1 MKKIIAIILS
11 FILVFAGVIP
21 SFAFDENNGT
31 SVPVIIISGHG
42 TPIVYNYGENSFGL
56 SNIMELVTDAYGD
69 FSKAVDA
76 YVDITKPFILKGI
89 LHNDWQEYYDVMFEK
104 VANAFEPVL
113 LDGNGNPKPGTGVDP
128 KKQDY
133 MNYAS
138 VPGFGRLKNGQYGKD
153 IYYFYYDWRLD
164 AYEIADRLN
173 DYIETVKTSTGKDK
187 VGILSRCL
195 GTNVVMAYIAKYGTD
210 SLKGVGFDVAVS
222 NGSEFVDGLLTGK
235 FNIDGYGL
243 ARYVSNSGV
252 IKGEYAAAYD
262 FGSSIIASLEAAGV
276 FNGITNSAKKLFYS
290 KIQYGIISALG
301 LSTVM
306 TFPGYWGMVSY
317 ENFNDAVNYV
327 FGTEGSSKRTE
338 YAGLLEKITYYNETV
353 KKNTYEIMSEL
364 KNNGVNVAIVAKYG
378 VQSVPFTENFNMIG
392 DEYSSIKKSSYG
404 ATTSVIN
411 ETLSDEYIVS
421 RTEQGFAKYISPDK
435 QIDASTCIL
444 PDNTWF
450 LKGNLH
456 GNYLTEENELLYSV
470 IDAPRQL
477 TVDDFEYSQFVMCD
491 MKTDSMRKMTEQD
504 CGEYW
509 HTDESLRNDGQITA
523 FVKSVFE
530 IVCSFAVMIIKGIFA
545 GFNYVV

>member
-1 MKKIIAIILS
+1 MKKITAIILS
-11 FILVFAGVIP
+11 VILAFAGVVA
-21 SFAFDENNGT
+21 SFAFDENDGT
-31 SVPVIIISGHG
+31 SVPVVIISGHG
-42 TPIVYNYGENSFGL
+42 TSLSYNYGEKSFGM
-56 SNIMELVTDAYGD
+56 SNVLDLVTDTYGD

-89 LHNDWQEYYDVMFEK
+89 LHDDWQEYYDVMYEK
-104 VANAFEPVL
+104 VAQAFEPVQ
-113 LDGNGNPKPGTGVDP
+113 LDCNGNPKPGTGVDA
-128 KKQDY
+128 QRQIY
-133 MNYAS
+133 MSYAS
-138 VPGFGRLKNGQYGKD
+138 VPGYGKLKNGEYGKGLFP
-153 IYYFYYDWRLD
+153 FYYDWRLD
-164 AYEIADRLN
+164 PYEIADKLN
-173 DYIETVKTSTGKDK
+173 DYIEKVKVSTGKDK

-195 GTNVVMAYIAKYGTD
+195 GTNVVMAYVAKYGTN

-252 IKGEYAAAYD
+252 LKGEYTAAYD

-306 TFPGYWGMVSY
+306 TFPGYWGMVSC
-317 ENFNDAVNYV
+317 ENFYDAVDYV
-327 FGTEGSSKRTE
+327 FGSEGSSKRTE
-338 YAGLLEKITYYNETV
+338 YAGLLDKITRYNETV
-353 KKNTYEIMSEL
+353 KKNTYEIMSGL
-364 KNNGVNVAIVAKYG
+364 KNNGVNVAVVAKYG
-378 VQSVPFTENFNMIG
+378 IQPVPFTEDFNIIG
-392 DEYSSIKKSSYG
+392 DEYSSITKSSYG

-411 ETLSDEYIVS
+411 ETLSDEYIKM
-421 RTEQGFAKYISPDK
+421 RTEQGLGKYISPDK

-444 PDNTWF
+444 PDSTWF

-456 GNYLTEENELLYSV
+456 GNYLTQEDELFYSV
-470 IDAPRQL
+470 IDAPKQL
-477 TVDDFEYSQFVMCD
+477 TVDDFEFSQFVMCD

-509 HTDESLRNDGQITA
+509 HTDESLKNDSQVKA

-530 IVCSFAVMIIKGIFA
+530 IVYSFAVMIIKGIFA
-545 GFNYVV
+545 R